1 MQNPKNDENL
11 PNSTIFKIF
20 RNSSRTR
27 TETPQERAAGAQHLR
42 SPVTVL
48 VAIPDRCSRAT
59 QKHYE
64 VWRTQRGAGLAPK
77 RPPRDSTDIARGSG
91 HPSEANDSNLD
102 ALREHESPPEVGDL
116 KRSKKRLF
124 LRRDAPR
131 GSVLP
136 PRRTDQWVV
145 APRANDPVHL
155 YHPDSSNTFS
165 NAPMTI

>member
-64 VWRTQRGAGLAPK
+64 VWRTQRGAGLAP
-77 RPPRDSTDIARGSG
+77 
-91 HPSEANDSNLD
+91 
-102 ALREHESPPEVGDL
+102 
-116 KRSKKRLF
+116 
-124 LRRDAPR
+124 
-131 GSVLP
+131 
-136 PRRTDQWVV
+136 
-145 APRANDPVHL
+145 
-155 YHPDSSNTFS
+155 
-165 NAPMTI
+165 

>member
-11 PNSTIFKIF
+11 NLSPNLSPGQVSARVGCVKAELKPNHVRSERTLEGLYRGAWEQPQASSGPASETHPNSTIFKIF

-77 RPPRDSTDIARGSG
+77 RPPRD
-91 HPSEANDSNLD
+91 
-102 ALREHESPPEVGDL
+102 
-116 KRSKKRLF
+116 
-124 LRRDAPR
+124 
-131 GSVLP
+131 
-136 PRRTDQWVV
+136 
-145 APRANDPVHL
+145 
-155 YHPDSSNTFS
+155 
-165 NAPMTI
+165 